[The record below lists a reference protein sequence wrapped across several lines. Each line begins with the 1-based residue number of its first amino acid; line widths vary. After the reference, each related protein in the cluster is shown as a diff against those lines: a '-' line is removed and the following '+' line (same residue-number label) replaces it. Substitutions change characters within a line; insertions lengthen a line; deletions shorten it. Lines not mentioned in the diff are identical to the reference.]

1 MFILFQS
8 GINFSR
14 GKSVM
19 CGKVGHTT
27 GACDFSGKKRILVL
41 MTLEDLEFINYFLN
55 KFVGTTYS

>member
-27 GACDFSGKKRILVL
+27 GACDFSGKKN
-41 MTLEDLEFINYFLN
+41 DFSINDSGGSRVYRLFP
-55 KFVGTTYS
+55 K